1 MVFIYEHGLISY
13 IMKSAMK
20 MQKGL
25 EGLSCKSKLDFDT
38 SWEYWSFYNKVKVS
52 APIDKYNVT

>member
-13 IMKSAMK
+13 IMK

-25 EGLSCKSKLDFDT
+25 EGLSCKRKPDLYT
-38 SWEYWSFYNKVKVS
+38 SWEYWSLYNKVKVS
-52 APIDKYNVT
+52 PPIDKYSIT

>member
-1 MVFIYEHGLISY
+1 MLFIYEHGLISY

-20 MQKGL
+20 MQKRL

-38 SWEYWSFYNKVKVS
+38 SWEY
-52 APIDKYNVT
+52 